1 VATAVTV
8 PGQDPDLVYHSFPIE
23 KFDEDPET
31 GTLYVYGKATS
42 PDLDSDEQVVDADW
56 SAGAMETW
64 FKSGPNVRV
73 MHNPTAMPAGS
84 GVKVE
89 INRDGDGAHWVKA
102 AVDDP
107 TAKRMVERKHLR
119 AFSVGIA
126 RPLIVTDVTGKARG
140 GIIKGGELAEI
151 SLVDRPANRSCYV
164 EIAKAASD
172 GTAEF
177 TGKVFGADD
186 FLAKGTVNVD
196 LPKGVSVSFSP
207 EDLKKLLE
215 HRREAEDRQNTA
227 AQADAAEKGE
237 LSAADRAKLPASAFA
252 YVDSSGERHL
262 PVHDEGHVHSAL
274 GRFGEQQFEDGS
286 SKRKAARKIIARA
299 REMGISVDEDSDVAQ
314 AAGKVAQPGGVKADG
329 EKCGLCKGKGKIRGG
344 ALTCPRCHGDGKIAA
359 GEPDEHDEVQDKDET
374 ADLAKAGARSCK
386 ECGKNHHSDSPAK
399 FCDGCG
405 TKLPAAS
412 EKEEDPDV
420 VKDDGG
426 DGGGTGEDGPDDAD
440 QDSDDGDDGDD
451 PDDAPAAKAAAP
463 AMTGKPKVPCPSCG
477 KGVKASM
484 AFCGKCGGS
493 MKADKAGKPTPG
505 DGVTG
510 EHVEPVPA
518 HREPDGPAIESL
530 EHDAGLPTDPDGPH
544 LKSADPEWAAALR
557 FKALGIP
564 ADLGALHDLTCAA
577 YAPAD
582 VAKAH
587 PYASLADVDEDEWR
601 EKALDAAASAPLP
614 EAGAMQLL
622 WQHAITLKA
631 ADPEIVSEVSG
642 ALHKAF
648 ADANPGPGTFPT
660 PGELS
665 PQRFRRPYL
674 TAGHAAP
681 SPGQDAPHT
690 AKIPPSGGIT
700 AGQFDR
706 GYLDAGHA
714 ADSPQNK
721 ADGGDPPKPGASNG
735 GRLFYRNTSRD
746 NTRAAM
752 QAMHD
757 HIAST
762 FPDVC
767 AMKSDPEADPMP
779 KPGPLPRPVGSAKEA
794 KAGKRRDPAPATAPA
809 PAAPVQPE
817 AVSKAA
823 GAMSPDIVK
832 AAVAEAVTEA
842 LAARDA
848 GYEEEL
854 RKLRKLIKS
863 QGDVLDAIADQ
874 PDPASPYR
882 GAALPQNTKTTTAPA
897 GPLTMAGAAE
907 QSQAALYAELHR
919 EWLTTP
925 DPTTRLAAERAM
937 ERMRGIPFTS

>member
-1 VATAVTV
+1 MATAVTV
-8 PGQDPDLVYHSFPIE
+8 PGQDPDLIYHSFPIE

-42 PDLDSDEQVVDADW
+42 PDLDSDEQVVDPDW
-56 SAGAMETW
+56 SAAAMEAW

-102 AVDDP
+102 AVDEP
-107 TAKRMVERKHLR
+107 TAKRMVQRKHLR

-126 RPLIVTDVTGKARG
+126 RPLIVTDVTGKARN

-172 GTAEF
+172 GTPEF
-177 TGKVFGADD
+177 TGKVFGGDD

-215 HRREAEDRQNTA
+215 HRREAEAREEA
-227 AQADAAEKGE
+227 AKTPQADAAKGE
-237 LSAADRAKLPASAFA
+237 LSAADRAALPASAFA

-274 GRFGEQQFEDGS
+274 GRFGSQEFEDAGS
-286 SKRKAARKIIARA
+286 RRKAARKIIGAA

-314 AAGKVAQPGGVKADG
+314 AAGKVAQPGGVKAG
-329 EKCGLCKGKGKIRGG
+329 GKPCGLCGGKGTIMDGNR
-344 ALTCPRCHGDGKIAA
+344 TCPRCHGDSKIAP
-359 GEPDEHDEVQDKDET
+359 GEPDEHGDAQDKD
-374 ADLAKAGARSCK
+374 AGPDLAKAGARSCK
-386 ECGKNHHSDSPAK
+386 ECGKNHHADSPAK

-412 EKEEDPDV
+412 AKEEDADV

-440 QDSDDGDDGDD
+440 QDDDDDDDGDD

-463 AMTGKPKVPCPSCG
+463 AAMAGKPKVPCPSCG
-477 KGVKASM
+477 KGVKAKM
-484 AFCGKCGGS
+484 AFCPKCGGG

-530 EHDAGLPTDPDGPH
+530 EHDAGLPTAPDGPR
-544 LKSADPEWAAALR
+544 KSADPEWAAALR
-557 FKALGIP
+557 FKALGVP
-564 ADLGALHDLTCAA
+564 HDLGVVHDLTCAA
-577 YAPAD
+577 YQPAD

-587 PYASLADVDEDEWR
+587 PYASLAAIDEAGWR
-601 EKALDAAASAPLP
+601 DKALDAAASAPLE
-614 EAGAMQLL
+614 EAGAAQLL
-622 WQHAITLKA
+622 WQAAVTLKG
-631 ADPEIVSEVSG
+631 ADPEAVAEVSG

-665 PQRFRRPYL
+665 AQRFRRPYL

-681 SPGQDAPHT
+681 SPGQDGPHT
-690 AKIPPSGGIT
+690 AQIPESGGIT
-700 AGQFDR
+700 AGQFNRD
-706 GYLDAGHA
+706 YISDGHA
-714 ADSPQNK
+714 ADSPSNK
-721 ADGGDPPKPGASNG
+721 ADGGDPPRPGASNAS
-735 GRLFYRNTSRD
+735 RLFYRNTARD

-779 KPGPLPRPVGSAKEA
+779 QPGPLPRPVGSAKNA
-794 KAGKRRDPAPATAPA
+794 KPAKQDPE
-809 PAAPVQPE
+809 PAAP
-817 AVSKAA
+817 AVPGPAEPVAKAA
-823 GAMSPDIVK
+823 GAAVPDLIK
-832 AAVAEAVTEA
+832 AAVAEATA
-842 LAARDA
+842 GLSAQLAAA
-848 GYEEEL
+848 TALLEN
-854 RKLRKLIKS
+854 
-863 QGDVLDAIADQ
+863 QGKVLKKASKVLDAIADQ
-874 PDPASPYR
+874 PDPVSPYR
-882 GAALPQNTKTTTAPA
+882 GAALQQQNSKAAAPA

-907 QSQAALYAELHR
+907 QSQSMLYAELHQQS
-919 EWLTTP
+919 LNSP

-937 ERMRGIPFTS
+937 EKMRGLPYTS

>member
-1 VATAVTV
+1 MATAVTV
-8 PGQDPDLVYHSFPIE
+8 PGQDPDLIYHSFPIE

-56 SAGAMETW
+56 SAAAMEAW

-172 GTAEF
+172 GTAQF
-177 TGKVFGADD
+177 TGKVFGAGD
-186 FLAKGTVNVD
+186 FLAKTVNVD

-207 EDLKKLLE
+207 EDLKKLLD
-215 HRREAEDRQNTA
+215 HRREAEERETA
-227 AQADAAEKGE
+227 VKGE

-252 YVDSSGERHL
+252 YVDSDGNGHL

-274 GRFGEQQFEDGS
+274 GRFAQQQFEDGAS
-286 SKRKAARKIIARA
+286 RKRAARKIIARA
-299 REMGISVDEDSDVAQ
+299 HEMGISVDEDSGVAQ
-314 AAGKVAQPGGVKADG
+314 AAGKVAQPDGLKADG
-329 EKCGLCKGKGKIRGG
+329 TMCGLCKGKGKIRGG
-344 ALTCPRCHGDGKIAA
+344 ALKCPRCHGDGKIAA
-359 GEPDEHDEVQDKDET
+359 GEPDEHDETAGKD
-374 ADLAKAGARSCK
+374 ADAGLAKAGARSCK

-440 QDSDDGDDGDD
+440 QASDDDDDDDDDGSA
-451 PDDAPAAKAAAP
+451 PDGAPAAKAAAP
-463 AMTGKPKVPCPSCG
+463 AMAGKPKVPCPSCG
-477 KGVKASM
+477 KGVKPKM
-484 AFCGKCGGS
+484 PFCPKCGGG

-505 DGVTG
+505 DGVAG

-544 LKSADPEWAAALR
+544 LKAADTEKGAALR

-564 ADLGALHDLTCAA
+564 HDLGVLHDLTCAA
-577 YAPAD
+577 YDPVA

-587 PYASLADVDEDEWR
+587 PYDTLAGIDAGEWM
-601 EKALDAAASAPLP
+601 EKALDAAASAPLQ

-622 WQHAITLKA
+622 WQHALTLKG
-631 ADPEIVSEVSG
+631 ADPEVVSEVG
-642 ALHKAF
+642 EALHKAF

-681 SPGQDAPHT
+681 SPGQDGPNT
-690 AKIPPSGGIT
+690 AVIPPSGGIT

-706 GYLDAGHA
+706 GFLDAGHA

-757 HIAST
+757 HIAAT

-779 KPGPLPRPVGSAKEA
+779 KPGPLPRPVASSKAA
-794 KAGKRRDPAPATAPA
+794 KAGKRHDPA

-817 AVSKAA
+817 TAAKAA
-823 GAMSPDIVK
+823 GAAAPGLIK
-832 AAVAEAVTEA
+832 AAVAEAVTAA
-842 LAARDA
+842 LAARDT

-863 QGDVLDAIADQ
+863 QGDVLDAIAGQ
-874 PDPASPYR
+874 PDPVSPYR
-882 GAALPQNTKTTTAPA
+882 GAALPQNTKTSAALA

-907 QSQAALYAELHR
+907 QSQAYLYTELHR
-919 EWLTTP
+919 EYLESP
-925 DPTTRLAAERAM
+925 DPAIRLAAERAM
-937 ERMRGIPFTS
+937 EKMRGLPYAT